1 MANNFKVK
9 TDTAMPSSAG
19 TPVTLYTV
27 PGATTTV
34 VLGLILCNLDTSQRT
49 ASVKL
54 DPDGGDTV
62 FLLKNVPI
70 PTGSSLEVLSGGK
83 IALETGDKIEVDCDV
98 AAKID
103 ATLSIMEIT

>member
-1 MANNFKVK
+1 MANTFKVK
-9 TDTAMPSSAG
+9 TDTGAPTQAG
-19 TPVTLYTV
+19 TPVDLYTV
-27 PGATTTV
+27 PGSTTTV

-54 DPDGGDTV
+54 DPASGDTV

-83 IALETGDKIEVDCDV
+83 IALETGDKIQIDCDV
-98 AAKID
+98 ATKID

>member
-1 MANNFKVK
+1 MANTFKVK

-27 PGATTTV
+27 PGSTTTV
-34 VLGLILCNLDTSQRT
+34 VIGLILCNIDVSQRN

-54 DPDGGDTV
+54 DPASGDTV

-70 PTGSSLEVLSGGK
+70 PTGASLEVLSGGK
-83 IALETGDKIEVDCDV
+83 ITLETGDKIEVDCDV
-98 AAKID
+98 ATKID